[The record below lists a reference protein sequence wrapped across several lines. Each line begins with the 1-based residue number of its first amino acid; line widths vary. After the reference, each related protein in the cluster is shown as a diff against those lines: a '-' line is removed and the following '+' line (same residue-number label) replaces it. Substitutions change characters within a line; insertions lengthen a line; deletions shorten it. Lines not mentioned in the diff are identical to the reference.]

1 MPSFTKVVA
10 AVAGCSAIVNG
21 AVIPA
26 ENGLHTTTLQTR
38 DTTKGTGHILSKR
51 EPVTIAILTA
61 AGTAAVTAIVSEAV
75 SAAAA
80 FIGDISNFDAGRE
93 AFTVQTTE
101 TMMANNPDPERFQA
115 AACYNKAFSVA
126 DPANIDGQSSVEFRL
141 GILNTDYECMYI
153 AAPNQFFTEGDGG
166 LINTYEA
173 NKLEGEAEALFD
185 TCEARDV
192 SHQPWGLSTFDNL
205 RHTTIKIKYST
216 ITLTLATI
224 LAVFAS
230 FGAIDARSV
239 TQDHTAPPT
248 TTLVSSRGVHRATL
262 FTCPAPAFITYPPW
276 IRGVNSYTDED
287 GNMNEMMTELPE
299 TFHRVKQL
307 LVEILAVWDKISG
320 IISKIAKSVKPPFPG
335 SGVPLA
341 ILAIITISKSRLKN
355 YFDFMFKR
363 CRFFPAT
370 RQARFLAD
378 RPAANIAKERADEG
392 KGGLNLKRAIDG
404 ENVLSARDLETGS
417 EGCRGHAG
425 ALDAGADIN
434 HYVEGE
440 GGQDDG
446 KDKADGGDGN

>member
-166 LINTYEA
+166 LIN
-173 NKLEGEAEALFD
+173 
-185 TCEARDV
+185 
-192 SHQPWGLSTFDNL
+192 PWGLSTFDNL

-363 CRFFPAT
+363 
-370 RQARFLAD
+370 
-378 RPAANIAKERADEG
+378 
-392 KGGLNLKRAIDG
+392 
-404 ENVLSARDLETGS
+404 S
-417 EGCRGHAG
+417 EVI
-425 ALDAGADIN
+425 LDAPE
-434 HYVEGE
+434 HHQP
-440 GGQDDG
+440 QD
-446 KDKADGGDGN
+446 